1 MRPSDRAA
9 VRRAWLLAL
18 AVLSLFAA
26 CGRTAPEEGKTY
38 RAEALSLAVGA
49 DYASGAQWFD
59 GTLYLY
65 DETDGAA
72 IVALDGDGN
81 LLRRYAVDADE
92 IAAFCPAAD
101 DLWLATE
108 TRLLRLDANGQTA
121 LDLALPGGL
130 GDVALLADGERL
142 YLVSGGADA
151 CEQVV
156 CLDREGEELFRLS
169 GGDGMSALCLLDD
182 GRAAMCQ
189 TQGGESRL
197 VYLDPERGVWEDGA
211 ALSAG
216 LTALFD
222 GGKYGTDGVYFYAVE
237 PETGECTRLAAWLE
251 LGIDD
256 MVSGVWS
263 LGADAWLVAAE
274 NGLFSVSASAGQE
287 DVTVLTLATFDAEA
301 VASAALEFNES
312 QSEYRVEVID
322 YSVYNTASDPGGGL
336 EKLGLDIAAGD
347 APDVYDLTALPVSRY
362 IQKGLLED
370 LYPFLDADETLARED
385 FFPALLAAM
394 ETDGGLY
401 GVMPHCGLVT
411 MLAAPET
418 ADALDVWDTA
428 ALLELAAGEDPFA
441 GEITRAE
448 FLAYV
453 LAGNESYVN
462 YADASCAFD
471 SSEFAALL
479 TLAAALPEEAPE
491 DWPGD
496 AQLACTTLSY
506 GGDWLVADW
515 LLGCL
520 ESGTGDAVS
529 LGLPGARGGCVLVAP
544 APYYWGL
551 SSSGNKQGGWAFI
564 RYFLSAERQA
574 KINSIPLR
582 QDAWQSRR
590 AEAAVTSGQMFAATR
605 KGDLTLPLGGTAT
618 MDALEALMSEADG
631 FFERD
636 PALMQ
641 IIMDEAAAF
650 FAGDRTA
657 EQTAANI
664 QSRASIYLAEQG

>member
-1 MRPSDRAA
+1 MKR
-9 VRRAWLLAL
+9 VWLLAL
-18 AVLSLFAA
+18 AMLSFFAA

-72 IVALDGDGN
+72 IAALDGDGN
-81 LLRRYAVDADE
+81 LLRRYAVDAQYGE
-92 IAAFCPAAD
+92 VVAFCPAED
-101 DLWLATE
+101 GLWLATE

-121 LDLALPGGL
+121 LDLARPGGL
-130 GDVALLADGERL
+130 GDVALLSDGERL

-156 CLDREGEELFRLS
+156 CLDCNGAEIFRLS
-169 GGDGMSALCLLDD
+169 GGDGMSALCLLGD
-182 GRAAMCQ
+182 GRAAVCQ
-189 TQGGESRL
+189 TRGGESRL
-197 VYLDPERGVWEDGA
+197 VYLDPARGVWEDGA
-211 ALSAG
+211 ALSAA

-222 GGKYGTDGVYFYAVE
+222 GGRYGTDGVCFYAVE

-274 NGLFSVSASAGQE
+274 NGLFSVSASAAQDG
-287 DVTVLTLATFDAEA
+287 VTVLTLATFDAEA

-312 QSEYRVEVID
+312 QSEYRVEMVD
-322 YSVYNTASDPGGGL
+322 YSVYNTASDPSGGL

-347 APDVYDLTALPVSRY
+347 APDVYDLTALPVSLY
-362 IQKGLLED
+362 IQKGLLAD

-385 FFPALLAAM
+385 FFPSLLAAM

-418 ADALDVWDTA
+418 ADALAVWDTA
-428 ALLELAAGEDPFA
+428 ALPELAVGEDPFA

-453 LAGNESYVN
+453 LAVDESYAN
-462 YADASCAFD
+462 YVDGTCAFD
-471 SSEFAALL
+471 SAEFAALL
-479 TLAAALPEEAPE
+479 TLAAALPEETPE
-491 DWPGD
+491 TWEDD
-496 AQLACTTLSY
+496 AQLVCTTLSY
-506 GGDWLVADW
+506 DGDWLVADW

-520 ESGTGDAVS
+520 ESGAGDAVP
-529 LGLPGARGGCVLVAP
+529 LGLPGADGGRVLVAP

-551 SSSGNKQGGWAFI
+551 SSSGNQTGGWAFI
-564 RYFLSAERQA
+564 RYFLSSARQT
-574 KINSIPLR
+574 KTDSIPLR
-582 QDAWQSRR
+582 QDAWQSHR
-590 AEAAVTSGQMFAATR
+590 AETAATSGQMFAATR
-605 KGDLTLPLGGTAT
+605 KGDLTLSLGGTET
-618 MDALEALMSEADG
+618 MDALEALMSEAEG
-631 FFERD
+631 SFERD
-636 PALMQ
+636 TALMQ
-641 IIMDEAAAF
+641 IILDEAAAF
-650 FAGDRTA
+650 FAGDKTA

-664 QSRASIYLAEQG
+664 QSRASIYLAEHG

>member
-1 MRPSDRAA
+1 MK
-9 VRRAWLLAL
+9 RRASSISIAVSFLAILAL
-18 AVLSLFAA
+18 CA
-26 CGRTAPEEGKTY
+26 CGRGHEMEEGKSY

-49 DYASGAQWFD
+49 DYESGAQWLD

-72 IVALDGDGN
+72 IAALDADGA

-101 DLWLATE
+101 GLWLATE
-108 TRLLRLDANGQTA
+108 TRLLRLDANGQTT
-121 LDLALPGGL
+121 LDLALPSGL
-130 GDVALLADGERL
+130 GDVALLSDGERL

-151 CEQVV
+151 CGQVV
-156 CLDREGEELFRLS
+156 CLDREGVERFRLS
-169 GGDGMSALCLLDD
+169 GGDGMGTLCLLDD
-182 GRAAMCQ
+182 GRAAVCQ
-189 TQGGESRL
+189 TWGGESRL
-197 VYLDPERGVWEDGA
+197 VYLDPARGVWEDGA
-211 ALSAG
+211 ALSSA

-222 GGKYGTDGVYFYAVE
+222 GGRYGTDGVCFYAVE

-274 NGLFSVSASAGQE
+274 NGLFSVSASAAQDG
-287 DVTVLTLATFDAEA
+287 VTVLTLATFDAEA

-312 QSEYRVEVID
+312 QSEYRVELVD
-322 YSVYNTASDPGGGL
+322 YSVYNTASDPSGGL

-347 APDVYDLTALPVSRY
+347 APDVYDLTALPVSLY
-362 IQKGLLED
+362 IQKGLLAD

-385 FFPALLAAM
+385 LFSPLLAAM
-394 ETDGGLY
+394 ETDGALY

-411 MLAAPET
+411 MLASPET
-418 ADALDVWDTA
+418 ADAPDAWDAA
-428 ALLELAAGEDPFA
+428 ALLELAAGKDPFA

-448 FLAYV
+448 FLAYM
-453 LAGNESYVN
+453 LAGNERYVN
-462 YADASCAFD
+462 YADGTCAFD
-471 SSEFAALL
+471 SAEFAALL
-479 TLAAALPEEAPE
+479 TLAAALPEETTE

-496 AQLACTTLSY
+496 AHLVCTTLSY
-506 GGDWLVADW
+506 DGDWLVADW

-529 LGLPGARGGCVLVAP
+529 LGLPGARGGRVLVAP

-551 SSSGNKQGGWAFI
+551 SSSGNQTGGWAFI
-564 RYFLSAERQA
+564 RYSLSAERQA

-582 QDAWQSRR
+582 FDVWQSRR
-590 AEAAVTSGQMFAATR
+590 AEAAATKGQMFAATR
-605 KGDLTLPLGGTAT
+605 KGDLSLSLGSTVA

-636 PALMQ
+636 TALEQ

-650 FAGDRTA
+650 FAGDKTA